1 MKRLKEIVVDE
12 YIKAINEMPS
22 GCDGCHWPGDEG
34 KEDDKKDKEVLL
46 SKKVEEGKLLRWKI
60 FVKETE
66 AFIEDV
72 KKLVDFIKPYIVKAV
87 DKVKEIYGKVKAKI
101 QK

>member
-1 MKRLKEIVVDE
+1 MTKTPEVKEETPELISREE
-12 YIKAINEMPS
+12 YIADIKT
-22 GCDGCHWPGDEG
+22 
-34 KEDDKKDKEVLL
+34 
-46 SKKVEEGKLLRWKI
+46 RWKI
-60 FVKETE
+60 FIKETE

-87 DKVKEIYGKVKAKI
+87 DKVKEIYGQLKAKF

>member
-1 MKRLKEIVVDE
+1 MTDTPELKEETPKLISREE
-12 YIKAINEMPS
+12 YIADIKT
-22 GCDGCHWPGDEG
+22 
-34 KEDDKKDKEVLL
+34 
-46 SKKVEEGKLLRWKI
+46 RWKI

-87 DKVKEIYGKVKAKI
+87 DKVKEIYGSLKARFK
-101 QK
+101 K

>member
-1 MKRLKEIVVDE
+1 MTDTPEQKEETPKLISREE
-12 YIKAINEMPS
+12 YI
-22 GCDGCHWPGDEG
+22 
-34 KEDDKKDKEVLL
+34 EDIKT
-46 SKKVEEGKLLRWKI
+46 RWKL

-72 KKLVDFIKPYIVKAV
+72 KKLVDFIKPYIVKAI
-87 DKVKEIYGKVKAKI
+87 DKTKEIYGKLKAKF

>member
-1 MKRLKEIVVDE
+1 MTDTPELKEETPKLITREE
-12 YIKAINEMPS
+12 YIADIKT
-22 GCDGCHWPGDEG
+22 
-34 KEDDKKDKEVLL
+34 
-46 SKKVEEGKLLRWKI
+46 RWKI

-87 DKVKEIYGKVKAKI
+87 DKVKEIYGSLKARFK
-101 QK
+101 K

>member
-1 MKRLKEIVVDE
+1 MTDTPELKEETPKLISREE
-12 YIKAINEMPS
+12 YIADIKT
-22 GCDGCHWPGDEG
+22 
-34 KEDDKKDKEVLL
+34 
-46 SKKVEEGKLLRWKI
+46 RWKL

-87 DKVKEIYGKVKAKI
+87 DKVKEIYGSLKARFK
-101 QK
+101 K

>member
-1 MKRLKEIVVDE
+1 MTDTPELKEETPKLITREE
-12 YIKAINEMPS
+12 YIADIKT
-22 GCDGCHWPGDEG
+22 
-34 KEDDKKDKEVLL
+34 
-46 SKKVEEGKLLRWKI
+46 RWKI

-87 DKVKEIYGKVKAKI
+87 DKAKEIYASLKARFK
-101 QK
+101 K

>member
-1 MKRLKEIVVDE
+1 MTDKPELKEKTLKLITREE
-12 YIKAINEMPS
+12 YIQDIKT
-22 GCDGCHWPGDEG
+22 
-34 KEDDKKDKEVLL
+34 
-46 SKKVEEGKLLRWKI
+46 RWKL

-72 KKLVDFIKPYIVKAV
+72 KKLVEFIKPYIVKTV
-87 DKVKEIYGKVKAKI
+87 NKVKEIYSQVKAKF

>member
-1 MKRLKEIVVDE
+1 MTDTPELKEETPKLITREE
-12 YIKAINEMPS
+12 YIADIKT
-22 GCDGCHWPGDEG
+22 
-34 KEDDKKDKEVLL
+34 
-46 SKKVEEGKLLRWKI
+46 RWKI

-72 KKLVDFIKPYIVKAV
+72 KKLVDFIKPYVVKAV
-87 DKVKEIYGKVKAKI
+87 DKVKEIYGQLKAKF